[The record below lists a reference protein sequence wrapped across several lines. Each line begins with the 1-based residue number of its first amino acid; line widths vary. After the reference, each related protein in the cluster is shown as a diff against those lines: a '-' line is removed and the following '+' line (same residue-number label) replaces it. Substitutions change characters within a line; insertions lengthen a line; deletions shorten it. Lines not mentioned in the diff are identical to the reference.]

1 MNEDGW
7 KDEST
12 IKANIPYI
20 ISMPNNENYDYTY
33 NITGNIVFSASNVTV
48 HTSDNLVSS
57 KRGHRNFVPNYQN
70 TDRSSD
76 IYALNVNNLWST
88 NTDSDLAEGS
98 AFIRDSRQVRPF
110 EAYMTIDSG
119 GGTTR
124 SISIFDDDDTTGI
137 MNLPLACKNKDGVI
151 RVYSLSGMLL
161 KQGKDEK
168 ILNDLPKGV
177 YVVNGKKIIK

>member
-1 MNEDGW
+1 MNEEGW

-12 IKANIPYI
+12 IKANTPYI
-20 ISMPNNENYDYTY
+20 ISMPNNENY
-33 NITGNIVFSASNVTV
+33 
-48 HTSDNLVSS
+48 
-57 KRGHRNFVPNYQN
+57 
-70 TDRSSD
+70 
-76 IYALNVNNLWST
+76 ST

-137 MNLPLACKNKDGVI
+137 MNLPLVCKNKDGVI

-161 KQGKDEK
+161 KQGNDEK

-177 YVVNGKKIIK
+177 YVVNGKKIVK

>member
-1 MNEDGW
+1 MNEEGW

-12 IKANIPYI
+12 IKANTPYI
-20 ISMPNNENYDYTY
+20 ISMPNNENY
-33 NITGNIVFSASNVTV
+33 
-48 HTSDNLVSS
+48 
-57 KRGHRNFVPNYQN
+57 
-70 TDRSSD
+70 
-76 IYALNVNNLWST
+76 ST

-110 EAYMTIDSG
+110 EVYMTIDSG

-124 SISIFDDDDTTGI
+124 SINIFDDNETTGI
-137 MNLPLACKNKDGVI
+137 MNLPLACKNKDGLI

-177 YVVNGKKIIK
+177 YVVNGKKIVK

>member
-1 MNEDGW
+1 MNEEWW

-12 IKANIPYI
+12 IKVNTPYI
-20 ISMPNNENYDYTY
+20 ISMPNNENY
-33 NITGNIVFSASNVTV
+33 
-48 HTSDNLVSS
+48 
-57 KRGHRNFVPNYQN
+57 
-70 TDRSSD
+70 
-76 IYALNVNNLWST
+76 ST

-124 SISIFDDDDTTGI
+124 SINIFDDNETTGI
-137 MNLPLACKNKDGVI
+137 MNLPLACKNKDGVL

-177 YVVNGKKIIK
+177 YVVNGKKIVK